1 MSGEQIRFQVPP
13 KLFGVSTSTGTGTGT
28 GTGTCNKVLFAK
40 KKITVKP
47 YIFEMQQI
55 ASTIR
60 SRLGVLDT

>member
-1 MSGEQIRFQVPP
+1 MIGCFFL
-13 KLFGVSTSTGTGTGT
+13 KHGVLA
-28 GTGTCNKVLFAK
+28 CKVLVLVLVLELSVLVLVLVLVAK